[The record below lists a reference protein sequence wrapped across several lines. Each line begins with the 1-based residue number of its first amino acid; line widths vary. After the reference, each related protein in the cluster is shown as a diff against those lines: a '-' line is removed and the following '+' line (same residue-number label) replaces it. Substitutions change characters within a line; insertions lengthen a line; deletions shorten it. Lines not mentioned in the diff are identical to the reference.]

1 MFVDYT
7 NLNQAC
13 LKYSYPLSNTVK
25 LVDSLAYY
33 NMISFMDAYSN
44 YNQISMFEADRD
56 NRAFMTK
63 WANYWYNFMPFG
75 LKNAREPFH
84 KNDE

>member
-1 MFVDYT
+1 
-7 NLNQAC
+7 
-13 LKYSYPLSNTVK
+13 
-25 LVDSLAYY
+25 
-33 NMISFMDAYSN
+33 MDAYSN

-75 LKNAREPFH
+75 LKNAREPFQKMMNKIFMGDIGEKLGVYSDDIIIKFGSDELH
-84 KNDE
+84 K